1 MIINV
6 LMFVQNEKMIF
17 MMFMTNTN
25 WIELNWIEFNLILNM
40 VHDWF

>member
-17 MMFMTNTN
+17 MLFMMNK
-25 WIELNWIEFNLILNM
+25 IELNSPYQNN
-40 VHDWF
+40 VKSRKHN